1 MKNKMSVVNSNAVKL
16 AKSKHYTGVTN
27 DNAILRVSN
36 VSKKFVIQHN
46 RSIKERLLNFRV
58 SRANREPFWAL
69 KNITFELPIGSSVGL
84 VGHNGS
90 GKSTLLKLIGGI
102 VRATEGEILSR
113 GRISALI
120 ELGAGFHPDLTGR
133 ENIYLNGSI
142 LGLTKAEIRRNFDS
156 IVDFSGIEK
165 FIDTQVKFYSSG
177 MYMRLAFSVSVH
189 TDPDL
194 LLIDEILAVGDAP
207 FQKKCLNKVTQF
219 KNEGRSIVMVSHVA
233 EQIETVCDKVMVL
246 KNGRLIYYGTTKVG
260 LDLLR
265 ENYQ

>member
-1 MKNKMSVVNSNAVKL
+1 MGS
-16 AKSKHYTGVTN
+16 
-27 DNAILRVSN
+27 
-36 VSKKFVIQHN
+36 
-46 RSIKERLLNFRV
+46 
-58 SRANREPFWAL
+58 

-194 LLIDEILAVGDAP
+194 
-207 FQKKCLNKVTQF
+207 C
-219 KNEGRSIVMVSHVA
+219 
-233 EQIETVCDKVMVL
+233 
-246 KNGRLIYYGTTKVG
+246 
-260 LDLLR
+260 
-265 ENYQ
+265 